1 MLWCVGDIKCVH
13 GMEGICTRVW
23 GFCKQISSGSTSSPA
38 KIECGVYSLLT
49 CPWCAVAGALQRLVP
64 EPRTF
69 NIVMNACNS
78 AGQYGDCITVH
89 ERMLGQ
95 NVSPTVGTYNAVL
108 LAYCK

>member
-1 MLWCVGDIKCVH
+1 MLLVAKQRLAVLLHHLVAIH
-13 GMEGICTRVW
+13 GRVVCW
-23 GFCKQISSGSTSSPA
+23 VCGCLTLVCLSG
-38 KIECGVYSLLT
+38 
-49 CPWCAVAGALQRLVP
+49 AVLQRLVP

-78 AGQYGDCITVH
+78 AGQYGDCISVH